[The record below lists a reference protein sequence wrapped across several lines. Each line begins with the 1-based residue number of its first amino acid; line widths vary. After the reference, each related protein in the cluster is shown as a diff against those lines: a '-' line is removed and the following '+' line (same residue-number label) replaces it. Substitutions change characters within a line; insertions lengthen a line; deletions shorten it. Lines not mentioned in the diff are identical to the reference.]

1 MGRPVKAT
9 KNNKQP
15 LEFKISKDQMKEID
29 ILRQKTFEIYNFNRA
44 MMIMLVKEMAA
55 NRWQFEDSDPLK
67 VEFDPQSL
75 MVKVSVDE
83 RAESV
88 A

>member
-1 MGRPVKAT
+1 MGRPVSK
-9 KNNKQP
+9 NKQP
-15 LEFKISKDQMKEID
+15 LEFKINADQMKEID

-55 NRWQFEDSDPLK
+55 NKWEFEDSDPIK
-67 VEFDPQSL
+67 VEFDPQNL
-75 MVKVSVDE
+75 MVKASIDE

-88 A
+88 S

>member
-1 MGRPVKAT
+1 MARKIPNIKE
-9 KNNKQP
+9 P
-15 LEFKISKDQMKEID
+15 LEFKINPDQMKEID

-55 NRWQFEDSDPLK
+55 NLWLFEDSDPLK

>member
-1 MGRPVKAT
+1 MARKII
-9 KNNKQP
+9 KEP
-15 LEFKISKDQMKEID
+15 LEFKLNPDQMKEID

-55 NRWQFEDSDPLK
+55 NKWWFEDSDPLK
-67 VEFDPQSL
+67 VEFDPQNL
-75 MVKVSVDE
+75 MVKVSIDE

>member
-1 MGRPVKAT
+1 MARKHI
-9 KNNKQP
+9 KEP
-15 LEFKISKDQMKEID
+15 LEFKLNPDQMKEID

-55 NRWQFEDSDPLK
+55 NRWWFEDKDPLK
-67 VEFDPQSL
+67 VEFDPQNL
-75 MVKVSVDE
+75 MVKVSIDE

>member
-1 MGRPVKAT
+1 MARKII
-9 KNNKQP
+9 KEP
-15 LEFKISKDQMKEID
+15 LEFKLNPDQMKEID

-55 NRWQFEDSDPLK
+55 NRWEFEDSDPLK
-67 VEFDPQSL
+67 LEFDPQTL
-75 MVKVSVDE
+75 MVKVSIDE

>member
-1 MGRPVKAT
+1 MARKIPNIKE
-9 KNNKQP
+9 P
-15 LEFKISKDQMKEID
+15 LEFKINPDQMKEID

>member
-1 MGRPVKAT
+1 MPRKIPSSKE
-9 KNNKQP
+9 P
-15 LEFKISKDQMKEID
+15 LEFKINPDQMKEID

-55 NRWQFEDSDPLK
+55 NRWVFEDSDPLK

-75 MVKVSVDE
+75 MVKVSVDQL
-83 RAESV
+83 AESV
-88 A
+88 S